1 MKALFHVAIALVA
14 FAAPAFATAQSTIAV
29 TSPVSNST
37 VSIPLVLTAAA
48 SPCSSQP
55 ISAMGYSIDAGRTTA
70 VFATSINTQVTASS
84 GSHILHVKSWGNQG
98 AGCDTDVPITVSSS
112 AAAGLFTDL
121 TVSQPRSGA
130 KLVSPFA
137 LNASETSCQ
146 SQSIAAMGYS
156 IDDSSNTTVV
166 FGAALNVQAVSPTGA
181 HTLHVKSWGIHGSA
195 CVSNV
200 AVNVVPSPTSTLPSN
215 AIAVNAI
222 QTLTN
227 WQAESDTNTGTGGGT
242 STYGTTNLVNS
253 PTLSGLGRG
262 FITNYANYEGERF
275 HASFGADTSAT
286 NFLYD
291 GWFYLPSPSTNI
303 SNLEFDMNQVMA
315 NGQTV
320 IFGFQCDYW
329 SKTWDYTANA
339 GTPQQFSDVWL
350 HSTAACNVQNWA
362 TDMWHH
368 VQIAYSRDAAGNAT
382 YQSVW
387 LDNVEQ
393 DLNITVPSAFALG
406 WSPTLLTNF
415 QVDGMTAAPATG
427 TAYVDKL
434 TVYRW

>member
-1 MKALFHVAIALVA
+1 MKALSHVAVALVA
-14 FAAPAFATAQSTIAV
+14 LIAPAFATAQSTITV
-29 TSPVSNST
+29 TSPVNGAT
-37 VSIPLVLTAAA
+37 VGIPFVLTAAA
-48 SPCSSQP
+48 SLCSSQP
-55 ISAMGYSIDAGRTTA
+55 IAAMGYSLDTGSTTF
-70 VFATSINTQVTASS
+70 VFTTSVNAQVTAST
-84 GSHILHVKSWGNQG
+84 GSHVLHVKSWGNQG
-98 AGCDTDVPITVSSS
+98 AGCNTDVPITVSSS

-121 TVSQPRSGA
+121 TVSQPSSGA

-156 IDDSSNTTVV
+156 IDDSSNTIFV
-166 FGAALNVQAVSPTGA
+166 FGAALNVQAVAPIGA
-181 HTLHVKSWGIHGSA
+181 HTLHVKSWGNRGSA

-200 AVNVVPSPTSTLPSN
+200 AVNVVPSPTSTLPSG

-227 WQAESDTNTGTGGGT
+227 WQAESDIATGNGGT
-242 STYGTTNLVNS
+242 STYGTTNLVNTL
-253 PTLSGLGRG
+253 TLSGLGRE

-320 IFGFQCDYW
+320 IFGIQCDYW

-350 HSTAACNVQNWA
+350 HSTATCNVQNWA
-362 TDMWHH
+362 TNTWHH

-415 QVDGMTAAPATG
+415 QVDGMTAAPATV

>member
-1 MKALFHVAIALVA
+1 MKALPCIALA
-14 FAAPAFATAQSTIAV
+14 LLTCAAPVFATVSSSVTV
-29 TSPVSNST
+29 TSPVSNS
-37 VSIPLVLTAAA
+37 VVGIPFVLTAIA

-55 ISAMGYSIDAGRTTA
+55 VSAMGYSLDAGSTTFVYA
-70 VFATSINTQVTASS
+70 ASINTQVTALT
-84 GSHILHVKSWGNQG
+84 GSHTLHVKSWGNQG
-98 AGCDTDVPITVSSS
+98 AGCVTDVPIMMSSS
-112 AAAGLFTDL
+112 AAAAQFTDL
-121 TVSQPRSGA
+121 TVSQPSAGA

-137 LNASETSCQ
+137 LTASETMCQ

-166 FGAALNVQAVSPTGA
+166 NGAALKVQAISPTGA
-181 HTLHVKSWGIHGSA
+181 HTIHVKSWGNQGAS
-195 CVSNV
+195 CVSNI
-200 AVNVVPSPTSTLPSN
+200 AVNVVPSPTSTLPSS

-227 WQAESDTNTGTGGGT
+227 WQAESDTATGTSGGT
-242 STYGTTNLVNS
+242 SGITYLANS
-253 PTLSGLGRG
+253 LTLSGLGRE
-262 FITNYANYEGERF
+262 FVTNYTNYEGERF
-275 HASFGADTSAT
+275 HVSFGADTSAT

-291 GWFYLPSPSTNI
+291 GWFYLPSPSSNI

-339 GTPQQFSDVWL
+339 GTPQQYSDVWL
-350 HSTAACNVQNWA
+350 HSTASCNVQNWA
-362 TDMWHH
+362 TNTWHH

-382 YQSVW
+382 YRSVW

-393 DLNITVPSAFALG
+393 DLNITAPDAFALG

-415 QVDGMTAAPATG
+415 QVDGMTSTPETV
-427 TAYVDKL
+427 TAYMDNL
-434 TVYRW
+434 TIYRW